1 MSIVDEIESA
11 RNYLDTVFENLKSSF
26 DKYTNPK
33 KSCRNFDAAIEAKD
47 KANDEL
53 ASAIKIANQII
64 NNASGVDD
72 NAASIIYKIE
82 SAQDYLNECE
92 KELEKA
98 RDVNSSLRE
107 ENENL
112 AEAIKDAVTEY
123 YGE

>member
-1 MSIVDEIESA
+1 MSIVGELKSA
-11 RNYLDTVFENLKSSF
+11 RDHLDTVFENLKSSF

-53 ASAIKIANQII
+53 ASAIKLANQII
-64 NNASGVDD
+64 TNASDIED
-72 NAASIIYKIE
+72 KASSIIQQLE
-82 SAQDYLNECE
+82 WAQDYLKECE

-98 RDVNSSLRE
+98 RDINSSLRE

-112 AEAIKDAVTEY
+112 AEAIKESVTEY